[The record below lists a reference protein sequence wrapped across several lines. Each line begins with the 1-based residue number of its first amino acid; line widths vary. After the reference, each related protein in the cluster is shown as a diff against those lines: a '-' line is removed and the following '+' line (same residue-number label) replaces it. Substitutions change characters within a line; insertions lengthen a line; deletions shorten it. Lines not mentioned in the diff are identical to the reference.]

1 MTFLYIILVIH
12 IQYSLEKAL
21 NTTFVFVIKMEV
33 NKQMQHLGMKISD
46 WYEFRKY
53 LVWLFATFSRE
64 NEANGFV

>member
-53 LVWLFATFSRE
+53 FVWLLATFSRE